1 MVSNRFRVVSWPVL
15 VGALSAPMLMNCG
28 GLPGGLPG
36 VPALPGMPGNCPDM
50 ANLDAV
56 AKFDWSKEFKL
67 DVTAG
72 AKLKGGVTAALELK
86 DIAAQIDGDLKTA
99 CGGLAKDL
107 GAGTEFKSGEEA
119 CKAAIKAMGD
129 FRAKLGANAK
139 IALSIDAP
147 KCSASMDAYA
157 DCAGSCDASVK
168 GPSAKVECKGGEISG
183 TCDAQCS
190 GSCELKAA
198 AKCDGTC
205 SGSCDATFSGTC
217 SGSCDGKCDGKA
229 TAKGG
234 ASCAGKCEG
243 KCDAGGKGSC
253 GGKCGGSCELKAAAK
268 CDGTCSGKCS
278 AEFKAPKCS
287 GEVQPPK
294 MSADCKASCDAKVSG
309 KLACTPAKVSLKIE
323 GAADAQAA
331 AKYKAA
337 LEANLPGVLKV
348 AIGMKDR
355 VEGVAGSVKGVVD
368 GAQVAVKG
376 AVSGGPMAAAALTAC
391 VAMPFK
397 GAIDAAASIKA
408 SVNVSVDVKASASA
422 SGSAKAG

>member
-1 MVSNRFRVVSWPVL
+1 MVSNRWRVVSWPVL

-36 VPALPGMPGNCPDM
+36 VPAGIPGAPGSCPDM

-67 DVTAG
+67 DATAG

-86 DIAAQIDGDLKTA
+86 GIAAQIDGDLKLA
-99 CGGLAKDL
+99 CGNLAKDL
-107 GAGTEFKSGEEA
+107 GAKGDFKSGEEA

-129 FRAKLGANAK
+129 AKAKLGANAK
-139 IALSIDAP
+139 VALSIEPP

-168 GPSAKVECKGGEISG
+168 GGSAKMECKGGEISG

-190 GSCELKAA
+190 GKCEMSAA
-198 AKCDGTC
+198 AACGGTC
-205 SGSCDATFSGTC
+205 DGSCDASFKGTC
-217 SGSCDGKCDGKA
+217 TGTCDGKCDGKN
-229 TAKGG
+229 AKGECKG
-234 ASCAGKCEG
+234 TCEG
-243 KCDAGGKGSC
+243 KCDAGAKGTC
-253 GGKCGGSCELKAAAK
+253 GGKCSGSCELKAGAK
-268 CDGTCSGKCS
+268 CEGTCSGKCS
-278 AEFKAPKCS
+278 AEMKAPKCS
-287 GEVQPPK
+287 GEVVPPK
-294 MSADCKASCDAKVSG
+294 VSADCKASCDAKVSG
-309 KLACTPAKVSLKIE
+309 KLECSPAKVALKID
-323 GAADAQAA
+323 GAADAKFAA
-331 AKYKAA
+331 DYKAA
-337 LEANLPGVLKV
+337 IEKNLPGVLKV

-355 VEGVAGSVKGVVD
+355 VEGLATNVKGVVD

-422 SGSAKAG
+422 SGSASGKAG